1 MAQDQQYGG
10 FWARLVALILDN
22 AIVFLILLAMGVSM
36 ATVVATVGMEG
47 MIGVVAWLVVTF
59 VPFLYW
65 PVLESSP
72 WQATIGKRVMGLE
85 VTDLDGNRL
94 SFLRAF
100 LRSLAKIIS
109 SIPLGIGFLIAA
121 FTARKQALHDI
132 IVKTLVVRT
141 GPSHLWKVILALIVG
156 FVLMVASAA
165 GLFYYVIVPIFKK
178 GMEDTKKEVMKGA
191 PQMKTIPAPAPA
203 AKAPPAPQSKPEA
216 PAPQVSATAAPTGK
230 EGPDPEFDAIVG
242 KLLTGLEKPG
252 TTRAGPAILELS
264 TMFPNTFWVKVYVPV
279 PALSDPALLPSPSI
293 TVNRVLDS
301 GGKDYYD
308 AGSTFEK
315 GDFFRR
321 PSLSPAKDPVPHLV
335 GTRSVHLR
343 PGLSEQALQK
353 VEGQVNFTV
362 PAEPRSVTFEA
373 KETGKEKPVHDSSVS
388 LQSVSGNAA
397 KLHLRGASENLLL
410 VRGYGADG
418 KPLAV
423 ESRQILPQQRDV
435 DDDFTITFK
444 GPPAK
449 VEVTVAAKVIERFF
463 PFSLARG
470 AVAGPPS
477 AATGGITLPPRPR
490 AAQQA
495 ASAPAAAP
503 AATPATPAA
512 ASAKPEP
519 KPEAKKAEPK
529 PEPKAA
535 PKPAP
540 GVDSKLRAAPAPA
553 KTPAPV
559 AAPAPPRPL
568 GQADSGCVYKPVM
581 TDEEIARCR

>member
-156 FVLMVASAA
+156 LVLMVASAV
-165 GLFYYVIVPIFKK
+165 GLFYYVVVPMFKK
-178 GMEDTKKEVMKGA
+178 GMEDTKKEAMKSA
-191 PQMKTIPAPAPA
+191 PPMKTIPAPTPA
-203 AKAPPAPQSKPEA
+203 GKEPPRQAKPAA
-216 PAPQVSATAAPTGK
+216 PAPQAAAPAAPAAK
-230 EGPDPEFDAIVG
+230 EGPDPEFDAIIG
-242 KLLTGLEKPG
+242 KPLTGLEKPG

-264 TMFPNTFWVKVYVPV
+264 TLFPSTLWVKVYLPV

-335 GTRSVHLR
+335 GTRSVQLR

-362 PAEPRSVTFEA
+362 PADPRSVTFEA

-410 VRGYGADG
+410 VRGYGTDG

-444 GPPAK
+444 SPPAK

-477 AATGGITLPPRPR
+477 AATVGITLPPRPR
-490 AAQQA
+490 AAKVT
-495 ASAPAAAP
+495 AAAP
-503 AATPATPAA
+503 MKPQAAP
-512 ASAKPEP
+512 AKPEP
-519 KPEAKKAEPK
+519 KPKA
-529 PEPKAA
+529 EPKAA

-540 GVDSKLRAAPAPA
+540 SADSKPRAAPAPA